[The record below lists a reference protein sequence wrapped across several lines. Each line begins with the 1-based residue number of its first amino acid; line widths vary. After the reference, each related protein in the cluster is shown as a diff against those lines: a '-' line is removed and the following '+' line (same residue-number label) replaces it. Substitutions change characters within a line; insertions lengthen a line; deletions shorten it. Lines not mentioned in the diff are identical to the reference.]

1 MGFVKTPE
9 EVKRIEA
16 VLQRP
21 RFVGAEMLMINLA
34 QFASRR
40 HGSRMLP
47 DSLGRSGR
55 WITSGF
61 GTGFRMWTI

>member
-21 RFVGAEMLMINLA
+21 RFVGAEMLMINFLTRPEIVERSCRPGSSLRP
-34 QFASRR
+34 SR
-40 HGSRMLP
+40 
-47 DSLGRSGR
+47 
-55 WITSGF
+55 W
-61 GTGFRMWTI
+61 